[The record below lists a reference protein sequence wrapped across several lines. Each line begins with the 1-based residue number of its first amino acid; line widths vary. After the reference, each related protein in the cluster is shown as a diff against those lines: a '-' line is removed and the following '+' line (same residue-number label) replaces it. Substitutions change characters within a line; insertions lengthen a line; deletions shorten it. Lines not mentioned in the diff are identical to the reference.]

1 MTLPLFSALLYSF
14 LYLFS
19 LLFPALSP
27 ADDGTVPVPELRRL
41 KLTSCPPELIDLDVE
56 VDIDDLEDYVRVD
69 VNVLYNS
76 LAARLEK
83 GYKLEELDLTD
94 FELPTPDMYDL
105 LSNVVDRLIGAP

>member
-1 MTLPLFSALLYSF
+1 M
-14 LYLFS
+14 
-19 LLFPALSP
+19 
-27 ADDGTVPVPELRRL
+27 
-41 KLTSCPPELIDLDVE
+41 
-56 VDIDDLEDYVRVD
+56 EDYVRVD

-94 FELPTPDMYDL
+94 FELPTTDMYDL